1 MDRQNLD
8 LYGCPLFSTPS
19 CKQWTFLVSQTDTV
33 GMANFSRSA
42 FHFSRVSMEFN
53 TSTKFNDFR
62 YLNFINEQFG
72 TTRPKSS

>member
-33 GMANFSRSA
+33 GMANLAGAPFI
-42 FHFSRVSMEFN
+42 FRVYQWNSIHPRNSM
-53 TSTKFNDFR
+53 
-62 YLNFINEQFG
+62 IFG
-72 TTRPKSS
+72 I